1 MTMSAQAAAM
11 TNDIRESRISL
22 LALSGSPLAVIRRDG
37 CALEPE
43 LMAFATLLHRERS
56 SVGARIRTRKP
67 RHLVLR
73 FVVGIFSF
81 AMNFIA
87 RQKRFVG
94 AIRENKVAQE
104 KRRIPDR
111 SKRVNHVLPV
121 AGRGVARV
129 FRPRQATHSRYQQN
143 QQYPNPFHLRTVFKI
158 LDWVKASDFERVGF
172 NLIPRP
178 PTL

>member
-1 MTMSAQAAAM
+1 MTYVIHVYHCWRVGKS
-11 TNDIRESRISL
+11 
-22 LALSGSPLAVIRRDG
+22 LAVIRRDG
-37 CALEPE
+37 CALESE

-81 AMNFIA
+81 VMNFVA

-104 KRRIPDR
+104 KRRIPDGA
-111 SKRVNHVLPV
+111 KRVNHVLPV

-129 FRPRQATHSRYQQN
+129 FRPRQTTHSGYQQN
-143 QQYPNPFHLRTVFKI
+143 QQYPNLFHLRTVFKT
-158 LDWVKASDFERVGF
+158 LDRSRCLTSNASVSTRYR
-172 NLIPRP
+172 RP
-178 PTL
+178 TTP